1 MMDMTLFHSLWTVVV
16 LVTFIGIIVWAF
28 SKKRHAAFDQA
39 ARLPLED
46 EQPLTTNKQNPGHD
60 DV

>member
-1 MMDMTLFHSLWTVVV
+1 MMDMTLFHSLWTIVV

-28 SKKRHAAFDQA
+28 SKKRQAAFDQA

-46 EQPLTTNKQNPGHD
+46 EQPLMTNMQNPGHD
-60 DV
+60 DG